1 MSTEIITPIGRLVGG
16 HPMVANPV
24 IDDRTGHAKLQQDGV
39 TPRTEVYIGLAVP
52 KAGEAHWKQTEWG
65 GKIYQQAVA
74 DWPAGEHGAP
84 AFAWK
89 ITDGDSQVPNKR
101 GRKPCDRE
109 GWPGHWVLSLATGL
123 PVKCYHSGKY
133 DPTQQIQNKNEIKP
147 GDYCR
152 ALIVCRGNAPSQ
164 SPGVY
169 LNPSL
174 FELSRAGQ
182 EIILESGPSAAD
194 AFGGGAATTPASN
207 PNADP
212 LNPPGN
218 PGGPPAA
225 AVTPAPDFLN
235 PPGAPGAPG
244 ATAAPPPAPERYVL
258 NGQAYTAEQLAAAQ
272 WSPEQIATLP
282 RA

>member
-1 MSTEIITPIGRLVGG
+1 
-16 HPMVANPV
+16 MVANAV
-24 IDDRTGHAKLQQDGV
+24 IDDRTGQPKLAADGG
-39 TPRTEVYIGLAVP
+39 TPRTEVYIGLAIP
-52 KAGEAHWKQTEWG
+52 KAGETGWKQTEWG
-65 GKIYQQAVA
+65 AKIHAQAVA

-109 GWPGHWVLSLATGL
+109 GFPGHWVLALATGL

-152 ALIVCRGNAPSQ
+152 ALVVCRGNAPSQ

-174 FELSRAGQ
+174 FELSRAGT
-182 EIILESGPSAAD
+182 EIILDSGPSAAD
-194 AFGGGAATTPASN
+194 AFGGGAATTPA
-207 PNADP
+207 
-212 LNPPGN
+212 
-218 PGGPPAA
+218 AA
-225 AVTPAPDFLN
+225 AVTPAPAAAAVTPAPAVVPAPDFLN
-235 PPGAPGAPG
+235 PPGAPSA
-244 ATAAPPPAPERYVL
+244 PAPAAAQPVRYAL
-258 NGQAYTAEQLAAAQ
+258 SGSAYTAEQLTASG
-272 WSPEQIATLP
+272 WSPEQIAALP